1 VTLDDQIQVIA
12 SLAAF
17 GVLALFAGL
26 ATWYNR
32 KQEIGR
38 LRSHVASHL
47 AGAPGTDPA
56 AARAEVSSLTS
67 RMNRRIGSTSLAQQL
82 QIQLVRSGLGIS
94 PNQLM
99 LMQLGAAC
107 LLFVLGRFLLAE
119 ELGPLAVLVGLVMT
133 LPAIFLPRFVLKWL
147 EKRRISKY
155 EVQLAQAVDIMAG
168 ALQAG
173 SSLPQSFGLVAR
185 EMPDPIGLEFGRVMS
200 ERTLGVTL
208 ENTLIHMLDRVQ
220 SLDLD
225 MLVTAIN
232 IQYKVGG
239 NLSHILRTIAHTI
252 RERVRIKGELSTLTA
267 QARLSSYIIAG
278 MPVVVV
284 LALFVVSPSY
294 IIKLFDPGIT
304 RVMLISGILGII
316 AGFYIMKR
324 IAAIEV

>member
-1 VTLDDQIQVIA
+1 MTLDEQLQIIA

-32 KQEIGR
+32 QQALGR

-47 AGAPGTDPA
+47 AGAPGTDPS
-56 AARAEVSSLTS
+56 AARAEINSLTS

-82 QIQLVRSGLGIS
+82 QVQLIRSGLS
-94 PNQLM
+94 LTPNQLM
-99 LMQLGAAC
+99 LMQLGVAC
-107 LLFVLGRFLLAE
+107 ILFVLGRFLLAE
-119 ELGPLAVLVGLVMT
+119 ELGPLAVLVGLAMT
-133 LPAIFLPRFVLKWL
+133 LPAIFLPRFILKWL
-147 EKRRISKY
+147 EKRRISKF

-185 EMPDPIGLEFGRVMS
+185 EMPNPIGLEFGRVMN
-200 ERTLGVTL
+200 EMTIGVTL
-208 ENTLIHMLDRVQ
+208 ENTLINMLDRVQ

>member
-1 VTLDDQIQVIA
+1 VTLDEQLQVIA

-26 ATWYNR
+26 AAWYNR
-32 KQEIGR
+32 EQELRR
-38 LRSHVASHL
+38 LRSHVANHL
-47 AGAPGTDPA
+47 VGAPGSDLA
-56 AARAEVSSLTS
+56 LAKSEVNSLTS

-99 LMQLGAAC
+99 LMQLGAASI
-107 LLFVLGRFLLAE
+107 LFVAGRFLLAE
-119 ELGPLAVLVGLVMT
+119 ELGPLAVLVGLVLT
-133 LPAIFLPRFVLKWL
+133 LPAIFLPRFILKWL
-147 EKRRISKY
+147 EKRRVSKF

-185 EMPDPIGLEFGRVMS
+185 EMPDPIGHEFGRVMS
-200 ERTLGVTL
+200 EMTIGVTL
-208 ENTLIHMLDRVQ
+208 ENTLINMLDRVQ

-252 RERVRIKGELSTLTA
+252 RERVRIKGELNTLTA

-278 MPVVVV
+278 MPIVVV
-284 LALFVVSPSY
+284 LALFVVSPTY

-316 AGFYIMKR
+316 AGFYVMKR